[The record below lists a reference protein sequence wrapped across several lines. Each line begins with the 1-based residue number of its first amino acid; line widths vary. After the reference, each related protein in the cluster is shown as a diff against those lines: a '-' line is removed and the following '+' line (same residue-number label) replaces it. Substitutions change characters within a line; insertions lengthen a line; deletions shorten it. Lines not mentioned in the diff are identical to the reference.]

1 MTMNWRE
8 ELKSMVTTGPA
19 SDIYKAEQALKLS
32 AVVGESAD
40 AVNVSTFSH
49 LFSTVQGY
57 ATEQFVLAI
66 NRLLEPQKRYALLSL
81 PGVLAFL
88 GEHAADLPLEQ
99 PTFLEQAM
107 KRQGLW
113 SDEIRS
119 ATGPDQTKAVADAL
133 QSKLPVA
140 TQNAALN
147 ALKALR
153 DKRIAHPENI
163 SAEAIPRTTWEEA
176 EKLLVMPRQAVSV
189 CGAYFSMAYTDN
201 EGRYFMTTDAGTAGY
216 AMRRLFKELGIIK
229 KEMLQG

>member
-1 MTMNWRE
+1 
-8 ELKSMVTTGPA
+8 MVTTGPA
-19 SDIYKAEQALKLS
+19 ADIFKAEQALNLS
-32 AVVGESAD
+32 AAVGESAD
-40 AVNVSTFSH
+40 AVNASTFGN

-66 NRLLEPQKRYALLSL
+66 NRLLETQKRYFLLSL
-81 PGVLAFL
+81 PGILGFL
-88 GEHAADLPLEQ
+88 SEHAADLTLEQ

-113 SDEIRS
+113 TDEIRV
-119 ATGPDQTKAVADAL
+119 ATGPEQTRAVANAL
-133 QSKLPVA
+133 QGKLPMA
-140 TQNAALN
+140 NQNAALG

-163 SAEAIPRTTWEEA
+163 SAEAIPKTTWEEA
-176 EKLLVMPRQAVSV
+176 QKLLVMPRHAVAV
-189 CGAYFSMAYTDN
+189 CGAYFSMAYMDN

-229 KEMLQG
+229 NEMRQG